1 MVSKSD
7 VDILASHR
15 LGKNRIHYAS
25 GVRAGRWVFATGG
38 LAQDF
43 SGGYSRDVV
52 APRAPHAG
60 RPKRE
65 KEAALIFDHAEEVL
79 RLGGTSLQNVVR
91 TDQYYTT
98 VEMVPPYQQIRRER
112 FGKLIPTSTSIVQQ
126 NLLFPE
132 ADLDFQLIAI
142 VPDGDFRLEH
152 HDGALRGRPTSGYS
166 AALTAGDYVFLPGI
180 TSMAQ
185 GDEPRHNAVA
195 AAARIEQGM
204 QWGGQPIKLETEFI
218 INERIVPSLAMV
230 GAGLGDVVKAQAYLT
245 DPDDYSAFNEVWSK
259 YFGDSQAALSVI
271 PCADRGLAVED
282 GKLEINVLAFKPSD
296 GKSAQVVDAGVPM
309 AFSGQPQAV
318 RAGDL
323 LFISALMA
331 SDENGI
337 VDAADHDARYPYFN
351 AGAERQADCILRN
364 AQAICAA
371 AGTSLENVV
380 RIQQFHTDL
389 TEFHPVYTAWQR
401 HLPDRPLP
409 FSAVEVPGPLPVPG
423 CTVMMDLWVYVPG

>member
-1 MVSKSD
+1 MASESD
-7 VDILASHR
+7 VEILAAAR
-15 LGKNRIHYAS
+15 LGKQGVHYAS
-25 GVRAGRWVFATGG
+25 GVRAGPWVFATGC

-43 SGGYSRDVV
+43 REGYSVDVV

-79 RLGGTSLQNVVR
+79 RLGGTSLKNVVR

-142 VPDGDFRLEH
+142 VPDGGFEVEH
-152 HDGALRGRPTSGYS
+152 HDGALSGRPTSGYS
-166 AALTAGDYVFLPGI
+166 AALSVGDFVFLPGI

-218 INERIVPSLAMV
+218 INERIIPSLAMG
-230 GAGLGDVVKAQAYLT
+230 GAELGDIVKAQAYLT
-245 DPDDYSAFNEVWSK
+245 DPGDYSAFNEVWSK
-259 YFGDSQAALSVI
+259 YFCDSPAALSVI
-271 PCADRGLAVED
+271 PCAERGLAVED
-282 GKLEINVLAFKPSD
+282 GKLEINVLAM
-296 GKSAQVVDAGVPM
+296 KSSNGISGQVIDAGVPM
-309 AFSGQPQAV
+309 AFNDQPQAV
-318 RAGDL
+318 KAGDL

-331 SDENGI
+331 NDENGI
-337 VDAADHDARYPYFN
+337 VDAAEHDARYPYFN
-351 AGAERQADCILRN
+351 ATAERQADCILRN
-364 AQAICAA
+364 AEAICEA
-371 AGTSLENVV
+371 AGTSLANVV

-389 TEFHPVYTAWQR
+389 NEFYPVYRAWQR

>member
-1 MVSKSD
+1 MASKPD
-7 VDILASHR
+7 VEILASAR
-15 LGKNRIHYAS
+15 LGKQGVHYAS
-25 GVRAGRWVFATGG
+25 GVRAGRWVFATGC

-43 SGGYSRDVV
+43 RDGYSVDVV

-65 KEAALIFDHAEEVL
+65 KEAELIFDHAEEVL
-79 RLGGTSLQNVVR
+79 RLGGTSLKNVVR

-98 VEMVPPYQQIRRER
+98 VEMVPPYQQVRRER
-112 FGKLIPTSTSIVQQ
+112 FGKPIPTSTSIVQQ
-126 NLLFPE
+126 NLLFAE
-132 ADLDFQLIAI
+132 ADLDLQLIAI
-142 VPDGDFRLEH
+142 VPDGGFQVEH
-152 HDGALRGRPTSGYS
+152 HDGALSGRPTSGYS
-166 AALTAGDYVFLPGI
+166 AALSAGDFVFLPGN

-204 QWGGQPIKLETEFI
+204 QWGGQSIKLETEFI
-218 INERIVPSLAMV
+218 INERIVPSLAMG
-230 GAGLGDVVKAQAYLT
+230 GAGLRDIVKAQAYLT

-259 YFGDSQAALSVI
+259 YFRDSPAALSVI
-271 PCADRGLAVED
+271 PCAERGLAVED
-282 GKLEINVLAFKPSD
+282 GKLEINVLAMKPSN
-296 GKSAQVVDAGVPM
+296 GISRQVVDAGVPM
-309 AFSGQPQAV
+309 AFNDQPQAV

-331 SDENGI
+331 NDENGI
-337 VDAADHDARYPYFN
+337 VDEAEHDARYPCFN
-351 AGAERQADCILRN
+351 ATADRQADCILRN
-364 AQAICAA
+364 AEAICAA
-371 AGTSLENVV
+371 AGTSLANVV

-389 TEFHPVYTAWQR
+389 NEFYPVYTAWQR

-423 CTVMMDLWVYVPG
+423 CTIMMDLWVYVPD